1 MRQLC
6 CCCARCV
13 HYYNTAAL
21 GVHAR
26 LYTCCSSFTPH
37 WRRAA
42 LSVPKHI
49 QTDQHDT
56 HTGKCMHISITH
68 THTQTHTQ
76 AQAQAQAR
84 IGHTC
89 NASLTQTQARTRT
102 HAREPRT
109 RTPARGR
116 SATAACPRRRLHPA
130 LPRQL
135 AGTAALHHP
144 PSPNFYWRFFDAN
157 PLLCSPRK
165 PLLPGIASYGGS
177 RTRRTS
183 VF

>member
-1 MRQLC
+1 
-6 CCCARCV
+6 
-13 HYYNTAAL
+13 
-21 GVHAR
+21 
-26 LYTCCSSFTPH
+26 
-37 WRRAA
+37 
-42 LSVPKHI
+42 
-49 QTDQHDT
+49 
-56 HTGKCMHISITH
+56 MHISITH

-116 SATAACPRRRLHPA
+116 SATAARPRRRLHPA

-144 PSPNFYWRFFDAN
+144 TSPNPFVDFDFFLLAVDAN
-157 PLLCSPRK
+157 PLLPSK
-165 PLLPGIASYGGS
+165 PVLPGIAFFWRVKDPQDLSLLTM
-177 RTRRTS
+177 RTRYPLLSCAVLVLHLVKSAAANAGGLSFGALSHHRIEWPCACPS
-183 VF
+183 LSLSP

>member
-1 MRQLC
+1 
-6 CCCARCV
+6 
-13 HYYNTAAL
+13 
-21 GVHAR
+21 
-26 LYTCCSSFTPH
+26 
-37 WRRAA
+37 
-42 LSVPKHI
+42 
-49 QTDQHDT
+49 
-56 HTGKCMHISITH
+56 MHISITH

-116 SATAACPRRRLHPA
+116 SATAARPRRRLHPA

-144 PSPNFYWRFFDAN
+144 PSPNFYWRFFSNDAN

-165 PLLPGIASYGGS
+165 SLLPGIAFLWRVKDPQDLSLLTM
-177 RTRRTS
+177 RTRYPLLSCAVLVLHLVKSAAANAGGLSFGALSHHRIEWPCACPS
-183 VF
+183 LSLSP